1 LLVWP
6 FTFLSKM
13 SDSSIGKTEDVV
25 VEEAL
30 AESDGILPVPLSI
43 PDSKSIVQD
52 DLTIKQQEAIDK
64 EVMTKS

>member
-1 LLVWP
+1 
-6 FTFLSKM
+6 M
-13 SDSSIGKTEDVV
+13 SDASIGKTEDVV
-25 VEEAL
+25 VEEALL